1 MTSSNAHVPLLR
13 RFTGAVVSALSV
25 SLIALAAV
33 SLLFFGGNPA
43 TLGQLFDFFV
53 GSTLVVFVLLA
64 VLAIAGLYRY

>member
-13 RFTGAVVSALSV
+13 RFTSAVVSALSV

-43 TLGQLFDFFV
+43 TLAH
-53 GSTLVVFVLLA
+53 SWA
-64 VLAIAGLYRY
+64 RP